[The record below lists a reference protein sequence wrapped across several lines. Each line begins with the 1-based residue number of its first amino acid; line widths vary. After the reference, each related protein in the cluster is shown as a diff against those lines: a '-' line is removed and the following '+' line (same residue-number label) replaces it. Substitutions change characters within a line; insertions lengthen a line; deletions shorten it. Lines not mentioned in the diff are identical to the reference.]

1 MVCTDPA
8 MCECV
13 WLMIAV
19 VCVCRLGMCV
29 GVGVRGGGL
38 EGYVFCCDNLQLWIF
53 SSFLF
58 YFILF

>member
-13 WLMIAV
+13 WLMIAA

-38 EGYVFCCDNLQLWIF
+38 SGEVGYPGRWARGIC
-53 SSFLF
+53 FL
-58 YFILF
+58 L